1 MILKDKVVII
11 TGGSG
16 LIGRECVKDARKKGA
31 IVVNADIA
39 VETDI
44 VNGTYHLDMSDDDSI
59 VDLVSMVYEK
69 YGRIDGIANVAYP
82 RTKDWG
88 AFFEDIP
95 MESWRKNV
103 DMQLNTCF
111 LLCQKVLVIMKMQG
125 FGSIVNF
132 GSIYGVVGNDF
143 TIYEGYVYGRELK
156 KLIVQKQRT
165 TLATNGNAL
174 RLYLCCRRASGFG

>member
-143 TIYEGYVYGRELK
+143 TIYEVPP
-156 KLIVQKQRT
+156 
-165 TLATNGNAL
+165 
-174 RLYLCCRRASGFG
+174 